1 MGLSPNLENRGSP
14 KNRGKAERE
23 REREKERERERKGE
37 IVGRFFFLSLL
48 ERKWREKK

>member
-14 KNRGKAERE
+14 KNRGKA
-23 REREKERERERKGE
+23 EREKERERERKGE